1 MKRIVLPV
9 LLTGALLCGGTA
21 YAHHSFA
28 STYDQSQVSL
38 DGEVLQFVYRNPH
51 ALLQVQAPDA
61 NRQMQ
66 RWTVEWEARGQLDPM
81 RKVFASKKGD
91 RARTQRP
98 KGASILIMNR
108 AQPAPTHASGE
119 TKLIEPLRIIILNA
133 QRQHLWL
140 PGRSRQFISVEQ
152 LEHRLHS
159 FRAFDAMLSID
170 SLPTEKE
177 PLKIRE

>member
-1 MKRIVLPV
+1 LPV

-66 RWTVEWEARGQLDPM
+66 RWTVEWEARGQLDHQGVTSMTLKP
-81 RKVFASKKGD
+81 GD
-91 RARTQRP
+91 RVVITGNPGKNPGDHWLRAQSIVRP
-98 KGASILIMNR
+98 KDGWKWTIGASMR
-108 AQPAPTHASGE
+108 
-119 TKLIEPLRIIILNA
+119 
-133 QRQHLWL
+133 
-140 PGRSRQFISVEQ
+140 
-152 LEHRLHS
+152 
-159 FRAFDAMLSID
+159 
-170 SLPTEKE
+170 
-177 PLKIRE
+177 

>member
-66 RWTVEWEARGQLDPM
+66 RWTVEWEARGQLDHQGVTSMTLKP
-81 RKVFASKKGD
+81 GD
-91 RARTQRP
+91 RVVITGNPGKNPGDHWLRAQSIVRP
-98 KGASILIMNR
+98 KDGWKWSIAASMR
-108 AQPAPTHASGE
+108 
-119 TKLIEPLRIIILNA
+119 
-133 QRQHLWL
+133 
-140 PGRSRQFISVEQ
+140 
-152 LEHRLHS
+152 
-159 FRAFDAMLSID
+159 
-170 SLPTEKE
+170 
-177 PLKIRE
+177 